1 MLPVQCFQLLIQYWL
16 TMAIIFENIHTKNTK
31 EFVFTVRAN
40 NDGSYA
46 ISSVSYRIFPDSSRR
61 ETSRKDWIAH
71 NVNEL
76 RSGEFMN
83 SRQGKLFADS
93 QFWMDVPKF

>member
-1 MLPVQCFQLLIQYWL
+1 LADFHETAVLDAAALSGGTSMLPVQCFQLLIQYWL

-46 ISSVSYRIFPDSSRR
+46 ISSVS
-61 ETSRKDWIAH
+61 
-71 NVNEL
+71 
-76 RSGEFMN
+76 
-83 SRQGKLFADS
+83 
-93 QFWMDVPKF
+93 